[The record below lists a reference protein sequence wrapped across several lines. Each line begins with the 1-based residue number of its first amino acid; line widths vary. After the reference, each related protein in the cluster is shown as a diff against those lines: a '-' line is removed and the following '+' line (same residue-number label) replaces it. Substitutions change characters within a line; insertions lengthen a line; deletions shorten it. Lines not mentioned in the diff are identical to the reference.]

1 MATIDPRSIAMKF
14 CMVVCAFT
22 LSATAAHAGWGAADA
37 CGADL
42 SDESKLIYS
51 KLRPLMV
58 EGDRTTNET
67 IVRSTVRAM
76 VSDGEIS
83 MLGARRNAKAAVDC
97 LEKAH
102 S

>member
-1 MATIDPRSIAMKF
+1 MKF
-14 CMVVCAFT
+14 CIVVCAFT
-22 LSATAAHAGWGAADA
+22 LSATATHADWSAADA
-37 CGADL
+37 CRADL
-42 SDESKLIYS
+42 SNAGKLIYN

-58 EGDRTTNET
+58 EGDKATNEK
-67 IVRSTVRAM
+67 IVRSTVRAL

-83 MLGARRNAKAAVDC
+83 MIGARMNARAAVDC